1 VVTTKPIEDLKDS
14 HVETG
19 GPRKDLISM
28 DPSCAE
34 RLRQLAINDGRL
46 GDLEGRQAVLGSRE
60 LDAKMLALVR
70 IAGLV
75 AVGGAVP
82 SFGAQADAAIA
93 AGASDDEMVDV
104 LMGLI
109 PIVGL
114 PCVVSAAPRL
124 AMALGYDTEE
134 EL

>member
-1 VVTTKPIEDLKDS
+1 MV
-14 HVETG
+14 
-19 GPRKDLISM
+19 
-28 DPSCAE
+28 PSCEE

-46 GDLEGRQAVLGSRE
+46 GDVSGRQVILAPHE
-60 LDAKMLALVR
+60 LDTKMLALVR

-93 AGASDDEMVDV
+93 AGASDDEIIDV
-104 LMGLI
+104 LVGLI
-109 PIVGL
+109 PILGL
-114 PCVVSAAPRL
+114 PCVVSASPRL

-134 EL
+134 AL

>member
-1 VVTTKPIEDLKDS
+1 
-14 HVETG
+14 
-19 GPRKDLISM
+19 M

-46 GDLEGRQAVLGSRE
+46 GDVEGRQVALAPRA
-60 LDAKMLALVR
+60 LDPKMLALVR

-93 AGASDDEMVDV
+93 AGVSDDEMVDV
-104 LMGLI
+104 LVGLI
-109 PIVGL
+109 PILGL

-134 EL
+134 AL